1 MDKRDILNT
10 AMAQSAEDI
19 GCHAEDFLKS
29 DNVIVPFHMG
39 DGARKYLKEPITANL
54 VSYGNNVVAAVTP
67 SVADIMAEYI
77 GRYEFYSLF
86 ETPNINWLSE
96 RLSKVGHKVCFMAEY
111 YLPEVDRLPSN
122 GCPFE
127 LRFLEQ
133 NDFESLYLPQWSNA
147 LCESR
152 KNLDILGVGA
162 YDGDRLV
169 GLAGASADC
178 ERMWQIGV
186 DVLTEYRKKGV
197 ASALTAKLAR
207 EIFDRGKV
215 PFYCSAW
222 SNIPSVRNAVKS
234 GFIPAWVELTVKP
247 SHIVD
252 GMINKK

>member
-1 MDKRDILNT
+1 
-10 AMAQSAEDI
+10 MAQSAEDI
-19 GCHAEDFLKS
+19 GCHAEDFLKG
-29 DNVIVPFHMG
+29 DNVVVPFRLG
-39 DGARKYLKEPITANL
+39 QGARKYLKEPITANL

-67 SVADIMAEYI
+67 PVADIITEYI

-86 ETPNINWLSE
+86 ETPNINWLME
-96 RLSKVGHKVCFMAEY
+96 KLAPLGHKVCFMAEY

-127 LRFLEQ
+127 LRLLEQ
-133 NDFESLYLPQWSNA
+133 NDLGGLYMSQWSNA
-147 LCESR
+147 LCAERRS
-152 KNLDILGVGA
+152 LDMLAVGA
-162 YDGDRLV
+162 YDGGRLI

-186 DVLTEYRKKGV
+186 DVLPEYRKKGV
-197 ASALTAKLAR
+197 ASALTSKLAR
-207 EIFDRGKV
+207 EIFERGKV

-247 SHIVD
+247 SCVVD